1 MYNKFFLNPLYFYVT
16 SSNSLLS
23 MDYLILFPQPPF
35 LLAGKGHVYISNM
48 KEELA
53 DFSLIP
59 SVALVFSIQSN
70 VFI

>member
-1 MYNKFFLNPLYFYVT
+1 
-16 SSNSLLS
+16 